1 MNAANTTD
9 ENDSKRLDGPKFVI
23 GTASNLYTFWTIDI
37 YYDFALMGP
46 IWLKAVF
53 PSLLWFGNE
62 NIVGIIDTTLNFVL
76 ETKEGRIEKN

>member
-23 GTASNLYTFWTIDI
+23 GTASNLYTLWTIDI

-46 IWLKAVF
+46 I
-53 PSLLWFGNE
+53 
-62 NIVGIIDTTLNFVL
+62 
-76 ETKEGRIEKN
+76 

>member
-9 ENDSKRLDGPKFVI
+9 ENDSKRLDGPKFLI
-23 GTASNLYTFWTIDI
+23 GTASNWYTYLTIYI

-46 IWLKAVF
+46 IRLKAVF

-62 NIVGIIDTTLNFVL
+62 NVLGIIGTPLNFDL